1 MRAPQNK
8 KLLKR
13 KVTRKHMMVI
23 LNLKNDFIE
32 SSNNSLIVNCST
44 CDHELQFDGKKSS
57 KKNQVNLHCTNCSSI
72 YVFKNNY
79 LNLLPENI
87 KNEVCTKGILTSKI
101 KEKLNVEILSKNDYD
116 LIKGIIASKYMARQ
130 YFRNVVH
137 PTEAAWSAR
146 SYERFEEIF
155 ITTYL
160 DSLLKT
166 KKVTFVDA
174 GSGPGRYLIL
184 LGSKI
189 SNNSCKELKKNP
201 ETSRLYRHD
210 EAYEKNLK
218 YIIGIDYSEEMIS
231 YSTKLLKKY
240 GLGKF
245 LNERIF
251 PITGIAQ
258 NFNLNQKML
267 LDTHKVIVCTF
278 QTLGNQEN
286 QQLQVQMLKS
296 MKKLA
301 LPHGTLLVSVFN
313 KKLFKDF
320 GLKKFYGREVKR
332 TVGEIVTS
340 KQDEENAI
348 LRTSKG
354 VYSKWFSK
362 DDLEDLFQRAKISK
376 YKIMDEKSFCPI
388 GGYDE
393 YLKAEEQRIEVFPRA
408 IVGMAEI

>member
-1 MRAPQNK
+1 M
-8 KLLKR
+8 
-13 KVTRKHMMVI
+13 I
-23 LNLKNDFIE
+23 LSHLQKNLSI
-32 SSNNSLIVNCST
+32 INCSI
-44 CDHELQFDGKKSS
+44 CNHDLQFDKKISS
-57 KKNQVNLHCTNCSSI
+57 NENQIILHCSNCQSI
-72 YVFKNNY
+72 YLFKNGY
-79 LNLLPENI
+79 LNMLPENI
-87 KNEVCTKGILTSKI
+87 RNEVCTKGILARKI
-101 KEKLNVEILSKNDYD
+101 KDKLHLYRLSKNEYD
-116 LIKGIIASKYMARQ
+116 IIKGIVASKNMARQ

-155 ITTYL
+155 ITAYL

-166 KKVTFVDA
+166 KKITFVDV
-174 GSGPGRYLIL
+174 GSGPGRYLLL

-189 SNNSCKELKKNP
+189 SMNSCKELKKNP
-201 ETSRLYRHD
+201 ETSRLYCYD
-210 EAYEKNLK
+210 ETYEKNLK
-218 YIIGIDYSEEMIS
+218 YIVGIDYSEEMIS
-231 YSTKLLKKY
+231 NSARLLKKY

-258 NFNLNQKML
+258 NFNLNQKTL
-267 LDTHKVIVCTF
+267 LGTHKVIVCTF

-286 QQLQVQMLKS
+286 LELQVQMLRS

-301 LPHGTLLVSVFN
+301 LPHGTLLISVFN

-332 TVGEIVTS
+332 TVGEIATS
-340 KQDEENAI
+340 KQDEDNAI

-362 DDLEDLFQRAKISK
+362 DDLEDLFKQAKISK
-376 YKIMDEKSFCPI
+376 YEIMDEKSFHPI

-393 YLKAEEQRIEVFPRA
+393 YLKAEEQQKDVFPRA
-408 IVGMAEI
+408 IVGIAEI